1 MCRMTAFN
9 SLARLNLLSICMI
22 AFVVRAL
29 WAICVTVDPV
39 ADSYLYNV
47 FAHNIASGKGY
58 VFPAGNLTVYWPVGT
73 SAIYAA
79 LYFLFGTS
87 FLPIVL
93 FNLVIGTAI
102 VWLTHA
108 ISARYLNQCTA
119 NIAALLVASWPI
131 LIEFTTVLASELIF
145 IFLMLTAIYV
155 WGSRQ
160 MSPVLR
166 AILWGICLC
175 AATYVRPT
183 AFPLLFVFP
192 LLSWLSGEKLRNAI
206 VHGVI
211 AIVTAAILFAP
222 WVYRNHVVFNQFVLV
237 SANGGVNLWM
247 GNNPRSNGGYMDLP
261 EIAFENEVAR
271 DQYFKQQAID
281 FIVHNPVS
289 YAKLI
294 IKRAITTYKSETI
307 GVVWNGDLYKRL
319 NNTGLLFLKLVSTV
333 YWWLMLGCALLGI
346 YYLYKRKPLR
356 WHHVLF
362 AISGFFFALP
372 LLTVAQ
378 DRYHL
383 PLNPFIAMFAAYA
396 IEQILQRNSSTNTL
410 HISPL

>member
-1 MCRMTAFN
+1 MTTFN
-9 SLARLNLLSICMI
+9 RLARLNILSICII

-29 WAICVTVDPV
+29 WAICVAVDPV

-47 FAHNIASGKGY
+47 FAHNIAAGKGY
-58 VFPAGNLTVYWPVGT
+58 AFPAGNLTVYWPVGT

-87 FLPIVL
+87 FLPVVL
-93 FNLVIGTAI
+93 FNLIIGTAI
-102 VWLTHA
+102 VWLTYA
-108 ISARYLNQCTA
+108 ITVRYFNHYSAI
-119 NIAALLVASWPI
+119 IAALLVACWPI
-131 LIEFTTVLASELIF
+131 LIEFTTILASELIF
-145 IFLMLTAIYV
+145 IVLILAAIYV

-160 MSPVLR
+160 MPAIAR
-166 AILWGICLC
+166 AIVWGACICG
-175 AATYVRPT
+175 ATYVRPT
-183 AFPLLFVFP
+183 AFPFLLILP
-192 LLSWLSGEKLRNAI
+192 LLSWLSGVNLRQAI
-206 VHGVI
+206 GHGLI

-222 WVYRNHVVFNQFVLV
+222 WVYRNHALFNQFVLV

-271 DQYFKQQAID
+271 DHYFKKQAID
-281 FIVHNPVS
+281 FIVHNPVI
-289 YAKLI
+289 YVKLMV
-294 IKRAITTYKSETI
+294 KRAITTYKSETI
-307 GVVWNGDLYKRL
+307 GIVWNGDLNKQL
-319 NNTGLLFLKLVSTV
+319 SNTSVLLLKLISTI
-333 YWWLMLGCALLGI
+333 YWWLMLACALLGL
-346 YYLYKRKPLR
+346 YYLYKRRPLS

-362 AISGFFFALP
+362 ATSGFFFAIP

-396 IEQILQRNSSTNTL
+396 IAQTFKLNSSSNTL
-410 HISPL
+410 HTPTL